1 LGLALYII
9 AIGLS
14 FIHVY
19 LAFAIFV
26 FVAAMY
32 FMPKL
37 GLQHKK
43 DEELSISEII
53 AEDLYKMETEIED
66 RIHDTLHPNEGK
78 TKKD

>member
-1 LGLALYII
+1 
-9 AIGLS
+9 
-14 FIHVY
+14 
-19 LAFAIFV
+19 
-26 FVAAMY
+26 
-32 FMPKL
+32 MPKL